1 MKLRFQADADFNEI
15 FVKAILRRE
24 PVIDF
29 QTAVAAGLPGLTD
42 TEVLLLAARSNRL
55 LVTHDRKTMPRH
67 FAEFLASQ
75 SSAGVLIV
83 PQKLPAFQV
92 VDEILLIWTATEA
105 DEWTNRIFSL
115 PI

>member
-1 MKLRFQADADFNEI
+1 
-15 FVKAILRRE
+15 
-24 PVIDF
+24 
-29 QTAVAAGLPGLTD
+29 LTD

-105 DEWTNRIFSL
+105 EEWTNRIFSCRSSAL
-115 PI
+115 KADICRLCKTSVVSFK